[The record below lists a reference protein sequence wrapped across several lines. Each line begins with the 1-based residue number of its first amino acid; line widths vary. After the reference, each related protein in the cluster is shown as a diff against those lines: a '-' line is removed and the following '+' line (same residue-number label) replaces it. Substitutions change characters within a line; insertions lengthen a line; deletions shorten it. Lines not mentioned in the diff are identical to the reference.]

1 MTEIPVPVN
10 ESSGLSQT
18 APGIGGGKNS
28 LSGGDLKPMQVTV
41 KPGQKVNVPESEI
54 IDPQRN
60 LLPTT
65 EASSA
70 RLRESGSTITFGYTG
85 SNLIDKTGSISRP
98 QYDPNTEAYSYIARM
113 DTTER
118 LEFLNKLQ
126 SRGLYGNQKPSTTG
140 FASKDIGAV
149 QDFLLYSNS
158 KRVTGDVGLSLLLAE
173 FGNVGGGG
181 AAIRTTAKED
191 IRAVFKNATSR
202 ILGREVPPN
211 IIERFVKSFEGM
223 EITEARGGAKAPSLQ
238 TAAEA
243 QVEKQFGAE
252 AGAVGMMSL
261 FDILDKSIK
270 GLA

>member
-1 MTEIPVPVN
+1 
-10 ESSGLSQT
+10 
-18 APGIGGGKNS
+18 
-28 LSGGDLKPMQVTV
+28 
-41 KPGQKVNVPESEI
+41 
-54 IDPQRN
+54 
-60 LLPTT
+60 
-65 EASSA
+65 
-70 RLRESGSTITFGYTG
+70 
-85 SNLIDKTGSISRP
+85 
-98 QYDPNTEAYSYIARM
+98 
-113 DTTER
+113 
-118 LEFLNKLQ
+118 
-126 SRGLYGNQKPSTTG
+126 
-140 FASKDIGAV
+140 V

-211 IIERFVKSFEGM
+211 VIERFVKSFEGM
-223 EITEARGGAKAPSLQ
+223 EITEAKGGARAPSLQ

>member
-18 APGIGGGKNS
+18 APGIAGGKNS
-28 LSGGDLKPMQVTV
+28 LSGGNLKPIQVTV

-54 IDPQRN
+54 VDPQRN

-85 SNLIDKTGSISRP
+85 NNLVDKTGAISRP
-98 QYDPNTEAYSYIARM
+98 QYDPNTEAYSYIAKM

-118 LEFLNKLQ
+118 LQFLNKLQ

-173 FGNVGGGG
+173 FGNVGGGK
-181 AAIRTTAKED
+181 AIRTTAKED
-191 IRAVFKNATSR
+191 IRSVFKDASR
-202 ILGREVPPN
+202 RLLGREVPPN
-211 IIERFVKSFEGM
+211 VIERFVKSFEGM
-223 EITEARGGAKAPSLQ
+223 EITEGKGGVKAPSLQ

-243 QVEKQFGAE
+243 QVQQQFGAE